1 MNPQIQTV
9 DFNERPFIAIWEVTQ
24 ACDLACVHCRASAQ
38 PERHPE
44 ELSTAEGKELIDQIA
59 SWKVP
64 VFVLTYRSLR
74 FTNASYLALFVF
86 FVLHE
91 IGAHYT
97 YSEVPYDAWF
107 TAYLGF
113 SPNHYFALS
122 RNDYDRFVHAMYGL
136 LMTPVANELFANRAA
151 PRGLWRWVFPV
162 TFIMSHSLIYE
173 LVEWFA
179 AVHFGGNLG
188 AAYLGSQGDPWDAQR
203 DMLLASMGSILSMGI
218 IMASRAWSHRTRQA
232 TSDSTLR

>member
-1 MNPQIQTV
+1 MRSETFPRRTDIQAASR
-9 DFNERPFIAIWEVTQ
+9 RPGARFPLILLLAFAAIWV
-24 ACDLACVHCRASAQ
+24 ALA
-38 PERHPE
+38 
-44 ELSTAEGKELIDQIA
+44 IA
-59 SWKVP
+59 PRYRQDWLLENVLVFVAVP

-136 LMTPVANELFANRAA
+136 LMTPVANELFANRAV

>member
-1 MNPQIQTV
+1 MRSETFPSGTNIRTGTQRSGARFPLILLLAFV
-9 DFNERPFIAIWEVTQ
+9 AIWV
-24 ACDLACVHCRASAQ
+24 ALA
-38 PERHPE
+38 
-44 ELSTAEGKELIDQIA
+44 IA
-59 SWKVP
+59 PRYRQDWLLENVLVFVAVP

-74 FTNASYLALFVF
+74 FTNTSYLALFVF

>member
-1 MNPQIQTV
+1 MRSETFPRRTDIQAASR
-9 DFNERPFIAIWEVTQ
+9 RPGARFPLILLLAFVAIWV
-24 ACDLACVHCRASAQ
+24 ALA
-38 PERHPE
+38 
-44 ELSTAEGKELIDQIA
+44 IA
-59 SWKVP
+59 PRYRQDWLLENVLVFVAVP

-151 PRGLWRWVFPV
+151 PRGLWQWVFPV

>member
-1 MNPQIQTV
+1 MILLLAFV
-9 DFNERPFIAIWEVTQ
+9 AIWV
-24 ACDLACVHCRASAQ
+24 ALA
-38 PERHPE
+38 
-44 ELSTAEGKELIDQIA
+44 IA
-59 SWKVP
+59 PRYRQDWLLENVLVFVAVP

-74 FTNASYLALFVF
+74 FTNTSYLALFVF

-151 PRGLWRWVFPV
+151 PRGLWQWVFPV

>member
-1 MNPQIQTV
+1 MRSETFPRRTDIQAASR
-9 DFNERPFIAIWEVTQ
+9 RPGARFPLILLLAFVAIWV
-24 ACDLACVHCRASAQ
+24 ALA
-38 PERHPE
+38 
-44 ELSTAEGKELIDQIA
+44 IA
-59 SWKVP
+59 PRYRQDWLLENVLVFVAVP

-74 FTNASYLALFVF
+74 FTNTSYLALFVF

>member
-1 MNPQIQTV
+1 MRSETFPRRTDIQAASR
-9 DFNERPFIAIWEVTQ
+9 RPGAGFPLILLLAFVAIWV
-24 ACDLACVHCRASAQ
+24 ALA
-38 PERHPE
+38 
-44 ELSTAEGKELIDQIA
+44 IA
-59 SWKVP
+59 PRYRQDWLLENVLVFVAVP

-74 FTNASYLALFVF
+74 FTNTSYLALFVF

-97 YSEVPYDAWF
+97 YSEMPYDAWF

-136 LMTPVANELFANRAA
+136 LMTPVANELFVNRAA

>member
-1 MNPQIQTV
+1 MRSETFPRRTDIQAASR
-9 DFNERPFIAIWEVTQ
+9 RPGARFPLILLLAFVAIWV
-24 ACDLACVHCRASAQ
+24 ALA
-38 PERHPE
+38 
-44 ELSTAEGKELIDQIA
+44 IA
-59 SWKVP
+59 PRYRQDWLLENVLVFVAVP